1 VAARS
6 LKVFALPL
14 RAVAVGWG
22 RQGAF
27 WLLHLRAAR
36 GGHSQPQPHWVYAG
50 SGDAGAAAGNV
61 CRPGA
66 GPGRSCG
73 SCA

>member
-36 GGHSQPQPHWVYAG
+36 GGHSQPSASLG
-50 SGDAGAAAGNV
+50 LCRERDAGAAAGNV

-73 SCA
+73 SRA

>member
-14 RAVAVGWG
+14 RAIAVGWG

-36 GGHSQPQPHWVYAG
+36 GGHCQPSASLG
-50 SGDAGAAAGNV
+50 L
-61 CRPGA
+61 CRE
-66 GPGRSCG
+66 RRC
-73 SCA
+73 